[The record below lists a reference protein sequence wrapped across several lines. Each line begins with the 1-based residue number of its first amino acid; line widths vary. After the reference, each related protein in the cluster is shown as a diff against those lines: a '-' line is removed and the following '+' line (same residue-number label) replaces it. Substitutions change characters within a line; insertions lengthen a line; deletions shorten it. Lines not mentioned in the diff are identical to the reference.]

1 LALVQL
7 EVDDLPGVALPPG
20 QFLLKLAQEVSDA
33 GIPESN
39 ETLEFLSWRVM
50 TKGLKKV
57 VTALLSLW
65 RSSVVKFSTA

>member
-1 LALVQL
+1 MTGIWLFVQL
-7 EVDDLPGVALPPG
+7 EINDLPGVVLPPG

-33 GIPESN
+33 EIPESN

-57 VTALLSLW
+57 VRGPSLTIA
-65 RSSVVKFSTA
+65 FFCG